1 MNVLIGQRLTL
12 RPIVKKDLEKLNQ
25 WKNSEEIYQ
34 YLGGGYMPVSIDMQE
49 KWLENLMDTTGN
61 SKRFIIEDSEKGA
74 VGMVGLYNIHWIHRT
89 CVLGIFLGEFSV
101 QGKGYGREAYQLVEN
116 FALKYL
122 NLRKIKAMVVKD
134 NYAAVK
140 MYDNL
145 NFTIAGELVDDRF
158 IDGSYHT
165 VYIMEKFLGRK
176 G

>member
-89 CVLGIFLGEFSV
+89 CELGIFLG
-101 QGKGYGREAYQLVEN
+101 GKH
-116 FALKYL
+116 
-122 NLRKIKAMVVKD
+122 I
-134 NYAAVK
+134 
-140 MYDNL
+140 
-145 NFTIAGELVDDRF
+145 
-158 IDGSYHT
+158 S
-165 VYIMEKFLGRK
+165 
-176 G
+176 